1 MQKLVCFFLFM
12 EILSVFSAF
21 PNFIYYSEPCS
32 KINLQSEQIRSV
44 LSDLS
49 VTKFIS
55 LLRIQTIKKK
65 GKDCYQIFKKKRG
78 KNKKKSLFF
87 NNVLLF

>member
-12 EILSVFSAF
+12 EIMSVFSAF
-21 PNFIYYSEPCS
+21 PNFIYYSEPAAL
-32 KINLQSEQIRSV
+32 NLQSIEQIRSV

-55 LLRIQTIKKK
+55 LLRI
-65 GKDCYQIFKKKRG
+65 
-78 KNKKKSLFF
+78 
-87 NNVLLF
+87 